1 MGNCYSC
8 GDGGPRGSEI
18 TAEAPKNYFAF
29 QYGEKFGN
37 TERVD
42 NRPNDAY
49 RQSYR
54 ISTELYGYRSPQR
67 AKTSE
72 PPQQEIQTP
81 SFPTTA
87 GCGSSAS

>member
-37 TERVD
+37 TLFGYDQGTKKCEKLTHASNIEV
-42 NRPNDAY
+42 
-49 RQSYR
+49 
-54 ISTELYGYRSPQR
+54 TEKFTVQVLSDVFTYDHDV
-67 AKTSE
+67 
-72 PPQQEIQTP
+72 
-81 SFPTTA
+81 
-87 GCGSSAS
+87 